1 MYDAAAVPVNV
12 AFGLAHG
19 ALRTVRREERGPG
32 QPVKAPTMTWDEVR
46 VGALRLLPGVR
57 YHRHMLWR
65 YSLMWR
71 KPG

>member
-1 MYDAAAVPVNV
+1 
-12 AFGLAHG
+12 
-19 ALRTVRREERGPG
+19 
-32 QPVKAPTMTWDEVR
+32 MTWDEVR

-57 YHRHMLWR
+57 YRRHMLWR

>member
-12 AFGLAHG
+12 AFRLAHG
-19 ALRTVRREERGPG
+19 TRRAVHREERGPG
-32 QPVKAPTMTWDEVR
+32 QPVRPPTMTWDEVR

-57 YHRHMLWR
+57 YRRHMLWR